1 MNARRVLLSLVCGT
15 ALTAITALAA
25 SVAYDASAEVVSR
38 LLFWPNSVL
47 QLAVPC
53 NNIGTPA
60 QRMCEGTPLN
70 YVAFLV
76 SFPLAVLVY
85 SSLCYWWLRAR
96 APRAPNTSL
105 ERTRDR

>member
-1 MNARRVLLSLVCGT
+1 VNARRVLLSLVCGT
-15 ALTAITALAA
+15 AFTAITALAA
-25 SVAYDASAEVVSR
+25 SVAYDASADVVSR
-38 LLFWPNSVL
+38 LLYWPNSVL

-60 QRMCEGTPLN
+60 QPMCEGTPLN

-85 SSLCYWWLRAR
+85 SSLCFWWLRSR
-96 APRAPNTSL
+96 TPQAPNKSL
-105 ERTRDR
+105 ERTREG